1 MIESISALDFIDLCA
16 NRGLNQSFQKVFGIE
31 FSNIELLNVF
41 KSSFVE
47 QGREVDRYFSG
58 DISKDW
64 IEGKFSNLDMFAQ
77 ESLIFIYDSDSIS
90 KENLSLILEL
100 SENSNHQIIL
110 FFKKDMQKKWKGRG
124 LKVKK
129 PAFWEGD
136 KIFRSLARFYGV
148 QVQRDAYPL
157 ISKHL
162 ESNCDD
168 AFSIVE
174 TLKTFSAQE
183 VSVEQVDSLLPK
195 KVVNPFDF
203 VELLNTKKLNLYYK
217 KLASIETFDD
227 LSQVLNFSISHLIKI
242 GGPHGLEM
250 SKNKYGR
257 QIVEASSRWSEKEI
271 SSVIGRLKSISVQA
285 RLKNKKAFIETM
297 KASITK

>member
-1 MIESISALDFIDLCA
+1 M
-16 NRGLNQSFQKVFGIE
+16 
-31 FSNIELLNVF
+31 
-41 KSSFVE
+41 
-47 QGREVDRYFSG
+47 
-58 DISKDW
+58 
-64 IEGKFSNLDMFAQ
+64 
-77 ESLIFIYDSDSIS
+77 
-90 KENLSLILEL
+90 
-100 SENSNHQIIL
+100 
-110 FFKKDMQKKWKGRG
+110 
-124 LKVKK
+124 
-129 PAFWEGD
+129 
-136 KIFRSLARFYGV
+136 
-148 QVQRDAYPL
+148 
-157 ISKHL
+157 
-162 ESNCDD
+162 
-168 AFSIVE
+168 
-174 TLKTFSAQE
+174 
-183 VSVEQVDSLLPK
+183 
-195 KVVNPFDF
+195 VNPFDF